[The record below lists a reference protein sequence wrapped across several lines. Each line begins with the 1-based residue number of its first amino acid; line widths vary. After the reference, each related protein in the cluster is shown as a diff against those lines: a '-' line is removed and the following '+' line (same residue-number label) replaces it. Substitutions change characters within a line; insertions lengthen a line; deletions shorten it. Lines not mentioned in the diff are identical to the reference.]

1 MRNQSLE
8 LPRET
13 LEESA
18 RVELGRHRASPR
30 HDGADDA
37 AQDLSFRHAVI
48 IRPHSKRCRTRGA
61 PPTMKTCV
69 TTAPTITPASVS
81 APNPLVRGI
90 KSRNAFTIFPVEPE
104 ADCVPSVHICSFT
117 WKTIP
122 FSAAQATV
130 SARSCCGTGPSRR
143 PPSAMNSEPV
153 EKLASSEAT
162 NSTIRVISS
171 GSAMRGIADLRCMIG
186 EYRRANGTGVN
197 RVDADVVAPE

>member
-13 LEESA
+13 REESA

-48 IRPHSKRCRTRGA
+48 IRPHSKRCRTRAA
-61 PPTMKTCV
+61 PPTMKTSV
-69 TTAPTITPASVS
+69 PTAPTITPASIS
-81 APNPLVRGI
+81 APNPLAHGL
-90 KSRNAFTIFPVEPE
+90 KSRNAFTIFPAEPE
-104 ADCVPSVHICSFT
+104 ADCVPSVKTCLIGPPPQLCTGCSYLLLYLQDHSS
-117 WKTIP
+117 
-122 FSAAQATV
+122 SAAQATATSV
-130 SARSCCGTGPSRR
+130 RSCCGTGPSRR

-162 NSTIRVISS
+162 NSTSRVISS
-171 GSAMRGIADLRCMIG
+171 GSAMRGAHD
-186 EYRRANGTGVN
+186 RRGSAC
-197 RVDADVVAPE
+197 E